1 MKKQGILILLLIMII
16 FTSLLIGFF
25 VGRNTARSPI
35 LISKQPQSATTGTTN
50 QTYEKININTAD
62 LAQLQQIPGIGATY
76 AQRIIYYRNANGPFK
91 TVSELTKVEGI
102 GIGRLEQIMEYITV

>member
-25 VGRNTARSPI
+25 VGRNTGRSPI
-35 LISKQPQSATTGTTN
+35 LISKQPQTGTSGTT
-50 QTYEKININTAD
+50 QTGEKININTAD

-76 AQRIIYYRNANGPFK
+76 AQRIIDYRNANGPFK
-91 TVSELTKVEGI
+91 TVTELTNVDGI
-102 GIGRLEQIMEYITV
+102 GLSRLEQILEYITV